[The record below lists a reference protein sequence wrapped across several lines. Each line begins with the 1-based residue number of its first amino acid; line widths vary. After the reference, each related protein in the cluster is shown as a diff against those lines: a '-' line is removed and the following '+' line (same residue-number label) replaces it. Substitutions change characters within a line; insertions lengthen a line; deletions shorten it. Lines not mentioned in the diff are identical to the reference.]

1 MSDFFRLLPDYFTQL
16 EQRRRSPHTLSAY
29 RRDLAEL
36 QNLLAERAGA
46 PERADFVRAFKILSQ
61 HGLSA
66 AALARKLSSWRGY
79 IVFLIEQG
87 SLKTDPLATLK
98 APKKPERLP
107 RAIDREAVRS
117 LLDAAPA
124 EDHLEQRDLAMFE
137 LLYGSGLRLS
147 ELCSLNLAD
156 VYLDEGWL
164 NVSGKGR
171 KQRRLPLTAAAVQAL
186 AAYLP
191 QRQAAAGETA
201 LFTGR
206 HGHRLGSRQTA
217 KRLIK
222 RAEQCGLEQ
231 HISPHMLRHSFASHL
246 LQSSG
251 DLRAVQD
258 LLGHENLST
267 TQIYTKIDL
276 DRLTQVY
283 SQSHPRAK
291 RKNDPS
297 QT

>member
-1 MSDFFRLLPDYFTQL
+1 MSDFFRFLPDYFTQL

-29 RRDLAEL
+29 RRDLTEL
-36 QNLLAERAGA
+36 QQLLADSAA
-46 PERADFVRAFKILSQ
+46 MPERNDFVRAFKTLSQ

-79 IVFLIEQG
+79 TAFLIEQG
-87 SLKTDPLATLK
+87 SLKTDPLAALK

-107 RAIDREAVRS
+107 RAIDRETVRN
-117 LLDAAPA
+117 LLDAVPA
-124 EDHLEQRDLAMFE
+124 DNGLELRDLAMFE

-156 VYLDEGWL
+156 AYVNEGWL
-164 NVSGKGR
+164 NVTGKGR
-171 KQRRLPLTAAAVQAL
+171 KQRRLPLTAAAIQAI

-191 QRQAAAGETA
+191 HRQAAAGETA

-206 HGHRLGSRQTA
+206 HGKRLGSRQTA
-217 KRLIK
+217 QRLIK
-222 RAEQCGLEQ
+222 RAQQCGLEQ

-283 SQSHPRAK
+283 GQSHPRAK
-291 RKNDPS
+291 RKNNV
-297 QT
+297 